1 MSTVRD
7 KRSLPSEV
15 VSNPAILGGEP
26 CINGTRVPAVT
37 ILAYLNAGYGPT
49 DIFRDYPS
57 LPPDAIEA
65 VKAWAAKRPPD
76 A

>member
-1 MSTVRD
+1 MSVVKD
-7 KRSLPSEV
+7 KRRLPSEV

-26 CINGTRVPAVT
+26 CVNGTRVPAAT
-37 ILAYLNAGYGPT
+37 ILAYLAAGHSPT

-57 LPPDAIEA
+57 LPADAIET
-65 VKAWAAKRPPD
+65 VKAWAAARSPQ